1 MESKSKPGIMK
12 LYGEEVVN
20 AFKVGYKGRPPPM
33 QPSHPYWHANERK
46 YEDLDPSQIPLTES
60 LEDCM
65 IRAKVLYD
73 KKIKADIQMGKN
85 VLVVAHANSLRGLI
99 KHLEKLDDE
108 EICDVGIPN
117 GIPLVY
123 DFDGAMKI
131 VPRAKAIPPLRG
143 GSDIQH
149 FLKVCYDNL
158 LHFRRVFGTEGAI
171 QGSAEKRERA

>member
-33 QPSHPYWHANERK
+33 QPGHPYWHAHERK

-73 KKIKADIQMGKN
+73 KKIKADIMLGKN

-99 KHLEKLDDE
+99 KHLEKLGDE
-108 EICDVGIPN
+108 EICDVSIPN

-123 DFDGAMKI
+123 EFDSSMKI
-131 VPRAKAIPPLRG
+131 VPRAKAISPLRG
-143 GSDIQH
+143 KGLPSILTKTQSIL
-149 FLKVCYDNL
+149 FYLQYLYLKKKN
-158 LHFRRVFGTEGAI
+158 
-171 QGSAEKRERA
+171 